1 MEQNRIELYN
11 STCLKC
17 SQLTTNAYSTSFS
30 LGVRCLAPQFRDAI
44 HAIYGFVRFADEIV
58 DSFHAFDKK
67 VLLDSFVSDT
77 HRAIGARIS
86 TNPILHSFQLVVNR
100 YNIDIELID
109 AFLKSM
115 EMDLYRTGYD
125 GQGIGEYIYGSAE
138 VVGLMCLKVFCNG
151 DQDEYERLKGP
162 ASKLGAAFQKV
173 NFLRDIRA
181 DYYELGRVYFPGIDF
196 SNFTHEQKVEIE
208 RGIQDDFDQAFTGI
222 LQLSRGA
229 RFGVY
234 LAYRYYLKLF
244 GRIRRVGP
252 SELLSHRYR
261 ISNFTK
267 LRLLVVCYMR
277 HRAGWY

>member
-1 MEQNRIELYN
+1 
-11 STCLKC
+11 
-17 SQLTTNAYSTSFS
+17 
-30 LGVRCLAPQFRDAI
+30 LATQFRDAI

-58 DSFHAFDKK
+58 DSFHAFDKRA
-67 VLLDSFVSDT
+67 LLDAFVNDT
-77 HRAIGARIS
+77 YRAISARIS

-100 YNIDIELID
+100 YNIGSDLID

-125 GQGIGEYIYGSAE
+125 GRGIGEYIYGSAE

-151 DQDEYERLKGP
+151 DLAQYERLREP

-196 SNFTHEQKVEIE
+196 THFSREQKIEIE
-208 RGIQDDFDQAFTGI
+208 KGIQDDFDQAFTGI
-222 LQLSRGA
+222 LQLNRGA

-244 GRIRRVGP
+244 ERIRRVAP

-267 LRLLVVCYMR
+267 LRLLVVCYLR